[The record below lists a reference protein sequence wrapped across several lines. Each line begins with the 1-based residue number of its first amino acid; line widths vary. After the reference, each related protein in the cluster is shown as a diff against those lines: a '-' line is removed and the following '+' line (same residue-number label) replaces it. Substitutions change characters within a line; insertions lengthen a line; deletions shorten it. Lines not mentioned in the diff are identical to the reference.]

1 MKAISTLNSRFSTF
15 AAYILIFTALCGCKS
30 KKDIVA
36 INTADTD
43 STASIRTSG
52 YTHRIDTAMR
62 RLSFTFDTLD
72 ITIHRYVPDTLGSTA
87 TPTETVRIR
96 AVGGKIADRRRQTR
110 NAIAGYN
117 RLDTVAYRHASA
129 TSRAEH
135 TATSSVAEPPDT
147 TRIILTLAAL
157 ILIVSGIALY
167 LRRRK
172 RHTEIYDVL
181 MYSIYNAEYQ

>member
-1 MKAISTLNSRFSTF
+1 MNHKL
-15 AAYILIFTALCGCKS
+15 YIILLLTALCASCRA
-30 KKDIVA
+30 KKEIA
-36 INTADTD
+36 AESRADTD
-43 STASIRTSG
+43 SVAASLASG
-52 YTHRIDTAMR
+52 YFLRIDTAMR
-62 RLSFTFDTLD
+62 RISFDFDTLD
-72 ITIHRYVPDTLGSTA
+72 ITIERHAADAALSAASPE
-87 TPTETVRIR
+87 ETVRIR

-135 TATSSVAEPPDT
+135 TATTSVAEPPDT

-157 ILIVSGIALY
+157 ILIVSGIDLY

-172 RHTEIYDVL
+172 RHTEI
-181 MYSIYNAEYQ
+181 

>member
-1 MKAISTLNSRFSTF
+1 MNHKL
-15 AAYILIFTALCGCKS
+15 YIILLLTALCASCRA
-30 KKDIVA
+30 KKEIA
-36 INTADTD
+36 AESRADTD
-43 STASIRTSG
+43 SVAASLASG
-52 YTHRIDTAMR
+52 YFLRIDTAMR
-62 RLSFTFDTLD
+62 RISFDFDTLD
-72 ITIHRYVPDTLGSTA
+72 ITIERHAADAALSAASPEA
-87 TPTETVRIR
+87 TVRIR

-135 TATSSVAEPPDT
+135 TATTSVAEPPDT

-167 LRRRK
+167 LRRR
-172 RHTEIYDVL
+172 R
-181 MYSIYNAEYQ
+181 

>member
-1 MKAISTLNSRFSTF
+1 MNHKL
-15 AAYILIFTALCGCKS
+15 YIILLLTALCASCRA
-30 KKDIVA
+30 KKEIA
-36 INTADTD
+36 AESRADTD
-43 STASIRTSG
+43 SVAASLASG
-52 YTHRIDTAMR
+52 YFLRIDTAMR
-62 RLSFTFDTLD
+62 CISFDFDTLD
-72 ITIHRYVPDTLGSTA
+72 ITIERHAADAALSAASPE
-87 TPTETVRIR
+87 ETVRIR

-135 TATSSVAEPPDT
+135 TATTSVADPPDT
-147 TRIILTLAAL
+147 TRIILTLATL

-172 RHTEIYDVL
+172 RHTEI
-181 MYSIYNAEYQ
+181 

>member
-36 INTADTD
+36 NNTADTD
-43 STASIRTSG
+43 SVAASLASG
-52 YTHRIDTAMR
+52 YFLRIDTAMR
-62 RLSFTFDTLD
+62 RISFDFDTLD
-72 ITIHRYVPDTLGSTA
+72 ITIERHAADAALSAASPE
-87 TPTETVRIR
+87 ETVRIR

-135 TATSSVAEPPDT
+135 TTTTSVAEPPDT

-172 RHTEIYDVL
+172 RHTEI
-181 MYSIYNAEYQ
+181 

>member
-1 MKAISTLNSRFSTF
+1 MNHKL
-15 AAYILIFTALCGCKS
+15 YIILLLTALCASCRA
-30 KKDIVA
+30 KKEIA
-36 INTADTD
+36 AENRADTD
-43 STASIRTSG
+43 SLAASLASG
-52 YTHRIDTAMR
+52 YFLRIDTAMR
-62 RLSFTFDTLD
+62 RINFDFDTLD
-72 ITIHRYVPDTLGSTA
+72 ITIERHAADAALSAASPE
-87 TPTETVRIR
+87 ETVRIR

-135 TATSSVAEPPDT
+135 TATTSVAEPPDT
-147 TRIILTLAAL
+147 TRIILTLATL

-172 RHTEIYDVL
+172 RHTEI
-181 MYSIYNAEYQ
+181 